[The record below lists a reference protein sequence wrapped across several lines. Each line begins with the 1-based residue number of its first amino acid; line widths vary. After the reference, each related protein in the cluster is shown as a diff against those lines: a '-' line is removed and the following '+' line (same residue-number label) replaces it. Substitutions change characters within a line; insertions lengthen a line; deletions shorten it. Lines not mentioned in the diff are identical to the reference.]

1 MKLEV
6 KKQLIISNKNDIF
19 RYKSLKNYA
28 GSVCWKWQNTKWIH
42 FLRQTHR
49 ELFVNWRRDG
59 VKMSV
64 LSELIYRFN
73 VILT

>member
-28 GSVCWKWQNTKWIH
+28 GSVC
-42 FLRQTHR
+42 
-49 ELFVNWRRDG
+49 
-59 VKMSV
+59 
-64 LSELIYRFN
+64 
-73 VILT
+73 